1 MVIRYFIMAFS
12 KKILQLFCVLILSIL
27 LRNDNV
33 GVADGF
39 VYLEDNHFKIE
50 DNGFFPLMINY
61 IVDFQSSGRDFLV
74 TPSWNYDS
82 CNYIDAVGAE
92 AVGRQLR
99 AHFSLISELGFNTVR
114 ICLDRV
120 GFDSDGRCFYQAGRR
135 FYLDRPADV
144 RSVLRGVETVAE
156 VAAEYNLR
164 LMLLIKSPLDK
175 ESGLRFFTKALLFH
189 FRNNPVVFAYDFM
202 NEPLYFDPENF
213 RHKSSSLKIV
223 RDWREMMDEYAP
235 HQLFTIGFAEPIEVF
250 EWDCSMLPVDF
261 VEIHTY
267 NPLRIPSEIY
277 WYSKYCGKPWMIGE
291 TGLSA
296 DNVKVPYDE
305 QVILIREAYKIA
317 RDGGCCGFGIWQ
329 FFDDLSL
336 SFEGSFTG
344 LLAHGGH
351 TAVNNG
357 SFVVNGFL
365 KPAAAIVASL
375 ADNYSPDTLHRPV
388 NYYNMLGYKNIRIK
402 GRVVDAETGDGVD
415 GAAIRGWNDTWKI
428 GMNTYSDGNGCFEL
442 YCNTPCAHF
451 EISAAGYTNSKFDTT
466 VVYAALS
473 SGAGTIAGLPEQ
485 DVEYHQIDYHCFLKN
500 QFDGTSDFEIFDF
513 DSTLFDKAEW
523 EGNLGTVRLLKMRK

>member
-1 MVIRYFIMAFS
+1 MVIRYFIMSFFR
-12 KKILQLFCVLILSIL
+12 KILLILFCVLLMMFFQ
-27 LRNDNV
+27 NDNERA
-33 GVADGF
+33 ADGF
-39 VYLEDNHFKIE
+39 VCLEDNHFKIE
-50 DNGFFPLMINY
+50 DECFFPLMINY
-61 IVDFQSSGRDFLV
+61 IVDFQSFGSEFLV

-291 TGLSA
+291 TGLPV
-296 DNVKVPYDE
+296 DNVIVPYDE
-305 QVILIREAYKIA
+305 QVILIRDAYKIA
-317 RDGGCCGFGIWQ
+317 RDGGCCGFGLWQ

-344 LLAHGGH
+344 LLAHGGR
-351 TAVNNG
+351 TEVADGYTVKG
-357 SFVVNGFL
+357 TL
-365 KPAAAIVASL
+365 KPAAAVIATL
-375 ADNYSPDTLHRPV
+375 QENYSPKKAYRPV
-388 NYYNMLGYKNIRIK
+388 NYYNMLGYNNICIK
-402 GRVVDAETGDGVD
+402 GRVVDYETGEAIE
-415 GAAIRGWNDTWKI
+415 GAVVRGWNISWRI
-428 GMNTYSDGNGCFEL
+428 GMNTYSDENGCFTL
-442 YCNTPCAHF
+442 YCNDSCPHF
-451 EISAAGYTNSKFDTT
+451 EISAPCYSNSKFDTT
-466 VVYAALS
+466 PIYTPLS
-473 SGAGTIAGLPEQ
+473 ENSVDFDNLSGK
-485 DVEYHQIDYHCFLKN
+485 DVEYHGIDYHHFLKN
-500 QFDGTSDFEIFDF
+500 GSAVGGNFNIFDF
-513 DSTLFDKAEW
+513 DSSLFHNAQWGAD
-523 EGNLGTVRLLKMRK
+523 LGTIRLLHYCK